1 METHRRFYLIT
12 NHQMLNKIAARSPFL
27 FFLQIHYSSRV
38 SSYLKAVPA
47 DYRRHDN
54 ERRIDI
60 FITLINTV
68 IVADD

>member
-1 METHRRFYLIT
+1 
-12 NHQMLNKIAARSPFL
+12 MLNKIAARSR
-27 FFLQIHYSSRV
+27 FFFKIHYSSRV

-68 IVADD
+68 IAADD